1 MSELEINNYVAMHLG
16 NAYDILYLEKIKY
29 FFESPINQTYQKLVN
44 IKRESYNNNHRIV
57 LIDNLAPDRNKQYFY
72 NHLQKIISYL
82 DITNYFVMIATSD
95 SDVSS
100 YLDVARKTY
109 SQDQTHMQI
118 EQMILPIESVTNST
132 NFNIPDTICVNP
144 WIGLEIGYNGYI
156 SPCCI
161 YKNSNDNKSIVDHSL
176 LDIINSDF
184 QVNLKQQFLQG
195 QQPTGCQKCWDDEY
209 NNKSSKRLQD
219 NYVFREKLFDI
230 DYNNTSS
237 ALLSL
242 DIKLKNTCN
251 LSCRICNPTASSKW
265 QSEWSNNVESYP
277 QWNSLKN
284 VKMNVANDTNS
295 TLWKDIEQLSDEI
308 QYITL
313 SGGEPLL
320 DKSHVDMLEYFVN
333 KNRSKIS
340 LHYNTNGTVYASHL
354 IPLWNKFKQV
364 ELSFSIDNVELKFE
378 YERYGST
385 WSTVIDT
392 INQYKQLDPEI
403 YKFNVYATVTV
414 LNILDLYDV
423 FQFCKQ
429 YNLPVFFNTL
439 TTPEELNIGVFD
451 KKQKNYISNKLLT
464 IQDNEFNQ
472 IVAPIIS
479 LMNNQ
484 ITQCN
489 TTNTINY
496 LSVTDKIRNQDFKK
510 TYLELSSI
518 LN

>member
-1 MSELEINNYVAMHLG
+1 MTSRGLENLLSE
-16 NAYDILYLEKIKY
+16 YDVLYLNKLKY
-29 FFESPINQTYQKLVN
+29 FFESPINHLYNELIT
-44 IKRESYNNNHRIV
+44 IKRESYNANQRIV
-57 LIDNLAPDRNKQYFY
+57 LIDTLPSFKDKQYFY
-72 NHLQKIISYL
+72 NYLQKIITHL
-82 DITNYFVMIATSD
+82 DITNWFVMVITVD
-95 SDVSS
+95 SDVVE
-100 YLDVARKTY
+100 YLNFARLQY
-109 SQDQTHMQI
+109 SQDQTNIQV
-118 EQMILPIESVTNST
+118 EQLALPNDVVTGFT
-132 NFNIPDTICVNP
+132 NFNIPDTMCINP
-144 WIGLEIGYNGYI
+144 WVSLEVDLTGQIT
-156 SPCCI
+156 PCCI
-161 YKNSNDNKSIVDHSL
+161 YNKSLDNKSINNFSL
-176 LDIINSDF
+176 LTIINDNN
-184 QVNLKQQFLQG
+184 QIELKQQFLQG
-195 QQPTGCQKCWDDEY
+195 KRPLGCQKCWQDET
-209 NNKSSKRLQD
+209 NGKVSKRLQD
-219 NYVFREKLFDI
+219 NYVFRDNLFGV
-230 DYNNTSS
+230 DYNNTDSTE
-237 ALLSL
+237 LISL

-251 LSCRICNPTASSKW
+251 LSCRICGPVASSKW
-265 QSEWSNNVESYP
+265 AAEVSQHPESYP
-277 QWNSLKN
+277 QWKSSKN
-284 VKMNVANDTNS
+284 IKIEWTDDTSSN
-295 TLWKDIEQLSDEI
+295 LWKDIGKIGDNLR
-308 QYITL
+308 YVTFA
-313 SGGEPLL
+313 GGEPLL
-320 DKSHVDMLEYFVN
+320 DKSHVRMLEYFVN

-354 IPLWNKFKQV
+354 IPFWNKFKQV

-378 YERYGST
+378 YERHGST

-403 YKFNVYATVTV
+403 YKFNVYVTVTV

-429 YNLPVFFNTL
+429 YDLPVFFNTL